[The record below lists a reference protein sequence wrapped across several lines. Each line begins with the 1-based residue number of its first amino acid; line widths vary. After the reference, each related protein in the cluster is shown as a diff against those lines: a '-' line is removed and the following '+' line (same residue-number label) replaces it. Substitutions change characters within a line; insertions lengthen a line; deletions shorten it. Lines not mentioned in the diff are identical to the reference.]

1 MTDRTSNQ
9 QTDMKV
15 AKKVTLPIGRT
26 SSISD
31 ARIILRVMQMDGQNL
46 RPKGKM
52 SAIEMLRI

>member
-9 QTDMKV
+9 QKDMKLDRE
-15 AKKVTLPIGRT
+15 VTLPKGN

-31 ARIILRVMQMDGQNL
+31 ARIMLRVMQMDGQNL